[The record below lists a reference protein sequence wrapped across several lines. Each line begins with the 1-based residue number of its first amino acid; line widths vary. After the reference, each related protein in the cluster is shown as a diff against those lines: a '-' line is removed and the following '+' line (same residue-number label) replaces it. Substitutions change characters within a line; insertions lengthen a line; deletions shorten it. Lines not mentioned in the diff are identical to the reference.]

1 MKMMF
6 HDKVTMMAQKKIFS
20 VMLSLDVYCWTM
32 VCTYLFAQALEQL
45 LEQAVCVLLVELK
58 HQLT

>member
-1 MKMMF
+1 
-6 HDKVTMMAQKKIFS
+6 
-20 VMLSLDVYCWTM
+20 MLSLDVYCWTM